1 MGAARMIAVLQRVT
15 RASVEVEGRITGQIG
30 RGLLVLLGVEKG
42 DGDRDADFLAT
53 KISGLRIFNDGQD
66 KMNLA
71 CHEVGGAMLVVSQFT
86 LCGDCRKGR
95 RPGFDNAAEPTEAT
109 RLYEYFCGRLRQQG
123 YRVETGVFGA
133 MMAVELVN
141 DGPVTFVIRSEKAP

>member
-1 MGAARMIAVLQRVT
+1 MIAVIQRVT
-15 RASVEVEGRITGQIG
+15 RASVEVEGRISGQIG

-42 DGDRDADFLAT
+42 DGERDADFLAT
-53 KISGLRIFNDGQD
+53 KIGGLRIFSDSQG

-95 RPGFDNAAEPTEAT
+95 RPGFDHAAEPAEAT

-141 DGPVTFVIRSEKAP
+141 DGPVTFVIRSEERA